1 MESLNNTSFP
11 VYKKDQVLSHIQ
23 LNDSFNYLDEQTRI
37 TRTGLIATGIIDGLE
52 LEPKFIN
59 NTITIK
65 SGIAVT
71 SLGFQVQWDEKI
83 FTHFHDI
90 ELSKEFLE
98 PQIEENELLKKLLQK
113 ADIYQILK
121 NTTELVEDTFAEA
134 KSPLTADSVLGRV
147 VLLLVE
153 MKVKN
158 EVRCDA
164 NTCDENAAN
173 LKIDIRPLLI
183 TTQQADLLK
192 TNQSSQAFSQIEGA
206 RICVPRF
213 NIPKSVLTTH
223 TDITGAYKRILN
235 GQGISDKL
243 VELHDQTHT
252 FFKDIPNIDVLKN
265 NKIIDI
271 INNTKEL
278 DYQYLYQWLLD
289 IAQTHQEIL
298 SVGRVYNK
306 NFATG
311 IFPFHVVLGMI
322 DTTARVNNTYRTGYY
337 PAPTLAKVEIDNFDK
352 LSRLLE
358 RLIHI
363 LVSFKVKNDEIK
375 ITPSAY
381 GNQSF
386 EQKAIPFYYE
396 NSSELN
402 KVWSSKKESLGYYSK
417 EYSGKDCVL
426 NPLMYDLESYNFYR
440 IEGHLGEKYQDVIK
454 TIENI
459 REGNRLPFKVVALN
473 ALDIQNKTIEFNNE
487 NSNYGDL
494 EVDYDIARRRV
505 ASIAL
510 NISDWLGSKKADL
523 ITNNILTE
531 ASLNNLISMVESTT
545 KLFTDDLSEFLDNYD
560 EFNKAFQQIHSIYLF
575 HRACIVI
582 STVNLVAFLIEDLI
596 DHLDQLND
604 LFLEDPFT
612 VLFNEAKKR
621 YTDAFKKTLFSN
633 FYKQNTGLEPL
644 NGVVSGGTF
653 VLVYVDSSALLKKP
667 KRVIKDSV
675 VQAATEIRLYKK
687 NLNISEAQEKAIDLR
702 IAKKNPLSDI
712 ELLQVKQ
719 DKIAFEKQTEIKAI
733 QDVAYL
739 KMGELIAQKAPL
751 QVKDAFTD
759 FLDSI
764 RDKFDFATAF
774 NPQQEGLIVADFSL
788 PYICCGEGDAINIVL
803 AEPKEPPVVPVIT
816 MDKVEFCINKP
827 ERAEAKVIPA
837 NLEGTFNVATIIK
850 ENNQYFYQSAAV
862 PGEQRIVFT
871 SNEGEKS
878 NELIIKTLPV
888 RTTAVQLIPTTNNHG
903 FIITNSTTGEQNTI
917 MIDDVIFKEKTTETT
932 FEDVFDKLEVE
943 KTYIIKIISSLN
955 SACSFETLRTVIV
968 PAVVQEQK
976 FEIDNTELCWADVDK
991 HCFVIMP
998 FKPELFNTGR
1008 LKMGSKFCFIP
1019 NQQPIDKTTVFP
1031 VSYDGKIIN
1040 ITVIKANAGFV
1051 MKNDV
1056 ARKTIILQ
1064 AIDKDALKYQWKW
1077 DPADDFVNRA
1087 LKEQSQNPVLKIP
1100 YEIIMEMSKIVF
1112 NLTTVTKC
1120 DKDNKTQTLVFNRE
1134 LNTFELFPQ

>member
-37 TRTGLIATGIIDGLE
+37 TRTGLIATGIIDGFDANWNGTNL
-52 LEPKFIN
+52 
-59 NTITIK
+59 TIK
-65 SGIAVT
+65 SGVAVT
-71 SLGFQVQWDEKI
+71 SLGFQIQWDEKI

-90 ELSKEFLE
+90 ELPKEFLE
-98 PQIEENELLKKLLQK
+98 PQIEEDDSLKNLLKE
-113 ADIYQILK
+113 AEIYQIIK
-121 NTTELVEDTFAEA
+121 NTLELVEDTFAET
-134 KSPLTADSVLGRV
+134 KSPLTLVSLLDKV

-158 EVRCDA
+158 EDRCEA

-183 TTQQADLLK
+183 TTQQADVLIA
-192 TNQSSQAFSQIEGA
+192 NQNSQAFFQIEGEK
-206 RICVPRF
+206 ICVPRF

-223 TDITGAYKRILN
+223 IDITGAYKRILN
-235 GQGISDKL
+235 GQGISAKM

-252 FFKDIPNIDVLKN
+252 FFKNLTNIDSLKN
-265 NKIIDI
+265 NKILDI

-298 SVGRVYNK
+298 TIGRAYNK
-306 NFATG
+306 HFATG
-311 IFPFHVVLGMI
+311 DFPFHVMLGMA
-322 DTTARVNNTYRTGYY
+322 TVKNLVYRTGYY

-352 LSRLLE
+352 LSRLLK

-363 LVSFKVKNDEIK
+363 LASFKVKNEDIK

-386 EQKAIPFYYE
+386 EQKAIPYYYE
-396 NSSELN
+396 NSLGLSTIWN
-402 KVWSSKKESLGYYSK
+402 SKREPLSYKSK
-417 EYSGKDCVL
+417 EYSSKDCVI
-426 NPLMYDLESYNFYR
+426 NPLLYDLEQYNFYR

-487 NSNYGDL
+487 NSDYGDL

-510 NISDWLGSKKADL
+510 NISDWLGSKKTDL

-582 STVNLVAFLIEDLI
+582 STVNLAAFLIEDLI

-612 VLFNEAKKR
+612 VLFNEVKKR
-621 YTDAFKKTLFSN
+621 YTNAFKKTLFSN

-644 NGVVSGGTF
+644 NGVVKGGTF
-653 VLVYVDSSALLKKP
+653 VLVYVDSSTLLKKP
-667 KRVIKDSV
+667 KKAVQISV
-675 VQAATEIRLYKK
+675 LQAVTEIGLYKK
-687 NLNISEAQEKAIDLR
+687 SLNISELQQKAIDVR
-702 IAKKNPLSDI
+702 IVKQNPLSDI
-712 ELLQVKQ
+712 ELLRVKQ
-719 DKIAFEKQTEIKAI
+719 DKIAFEKQGEIKAI

-739 KMGELIAQKAPL
+739 KMEELIAQKAPL
-751 QVKDAFTD
+751 QYKDALTD
-759 FLDSI
+759 FWTTIKDKPSI
-764 RDKFDFATAF
+764 AVKAF
-774 NPQQEGLIVADFSL
+774 EPQQEGFIIADFCL
-788 PYICCGEGDAINIVL
+788 PYICCGEGEGISIVL
-803 AEPKEPPVVPVIT
+803 PEPPMPPVIPVIS
-816 MDKVEFCINKP
+816 MDKLEFCINNP
-827 ERAEAKVIPA
+827 ERAEIKVSPA
-837 NLEGTFNVATIIK
+837 NIEGTFNQAIIIN
-850 ENNQYFYQSAAV
+850 ENERYFYQSSTRAI
-862 PGEQRIVFT
+862 EENIFFI
-871 SNEGEKS
+871 SKEGEKS
-878 NELIIKTLPV
+878 NILTIKTLNA
-888 RTTAVQLIPTTNNHG
+888 RTKPILLKPTANNHG
-903 FIITNSTTGEQNTI
+903 FSIVNPIEGEENTI
-917 MIDDVIFKEKTTETT
+917 LIDDVILIEKTTTTT
-932 FEDVFDKLEVE
+932 FEDVFESLNVE
-943 KTYIIKIISSLN
+943 KTYVIKITSILN
-955 SACSFETLRTVIV
+955 NTCPFESKFPAIV
-968 PAVVQEQK
+968 PAVVQEQI
-976 FEIDNTELCWADVDK
+976 FEIDKTELCWIDSDK
-991 HCFVIMP
+991 HCFVITP
-998 FKPELFNTGR
+998 FKPELFNTGD

-1019 NQQPIDKTTVFP
+1019 NKQPIDKTTVFP
-1031 VSYDGKIIN
+1031 VSYDNKIIN

-1056 ARKTIILQ
+1056 LNKTIILQ
-1064 AIDKDALKYQWKW
+1064 AIDRKALKYQWKW
-1077 DPADDFVNRA
+1077 EPANDFTNSA
-1087 LKEQSQNPVLKIP
+1087 LKEQSRNPILKVP
-1100 YEIIMEMSKIVF
+1100 YETIMEMNKIVF
-1112 NLTTVTKC
+1112 NLTTVTAC
-1120 DKDNKTQTLVFNRE
+1120 DNDNKTQILIFNRE
-1134 LNTFELFPQ
+1134 LNTFELKPQ